1 MIDNIKVHLK
11 DAMVNKDKN
20 RITALRNIIAKL
32 KAKEIEKKENLS
44 ETESL
49 KVLQSMG
56 KQLKESISQFTKG
69 NRKDLADKE
78 QEELDILNEFLPA
91 PLSESEMSII
101 IDEVINSTNA
111 TSMSDMGKVMGMS
124 IAKMEG
130 RGDGAIISKI
140 VKHKLS

>member
-1 MIDNIKVHLK
+1 
-11 DAMVNKDKN
+11 
-20 RITALRNIIAKL
+20 
-32 KAKEIEKKENLS
+32 
-44 ETESL
+44 
-49 KVLQSMG
+49 MG

-91 PLSESEMSII
+91 PLSEAEMSII

-130 RGDGAIISKI
+130 RGDGALISKI
-140 VKHKLS
+140 VKDKLS

>member
-1 MIDNIKVHLK
+1 MINNIKVHLK

-78 QEELDILNEFLPA
+78 QEELDILNEFLPT
-91 PLSESEMSII
+91 PLSEAEMSII
-101 IDEVINSTNA
+101 IDEVIDSTNA

-130 RGDGAIISKI
+130 RGDGSLISKI
-140 VKHKLS
+140 VKDKLS

>member
-1 MIDNIKVHLK
+1 MINNIKVHLK

-44 ETESL
+44 EAESL

-78 QEELDILNEFLPA
+78 QEELDILNEFLPT
-91 PLSESEMSII
+91 PLSEAEMSII
-101 IDEVINSTNA
+101 IDEVIDSTNA

-130 RGDGAIISKI
+130 RGDGSLISKI
-140 VKHKLS
+140 VKDKLS

>member
-1 MIDNIKVHLK
+1 MIDNVKVHLK
-11 DAMVNKDKN
+11 NAMVNKDKN

-78 QEELDILNEFLPA
+78 QEELDILNEFLPT
-91 PLSESEMSII
+91 PLSEAEMSII

-130 RGDGAIISKI
+130 RGDGTIISKI
-140 VKHKLS
+140 VKDKLS

>member
-11 DAMVNKDKN
+11 NAMVNKDKN
-20 RITALRNIIAKL
+20 RITALRNIIVKL

-44 ETESL
+44 EAESL

-78 QEELDILNEFLPA
+78 QEELNILNEFLPT
-91 PLSESEMSII
+91 PLSEAEMSII
-101 IDEVINSTNA
+101 IDKVINTTNA

-130 RGDGAIISKI
+130 RGDGALISKI
-140 VKHKLS
+140 VKDKLS

>member
-32 KAKEIEKKENLS
+32 KAKEIDKKENLS
-44 ETESL
+44 DAESL

-78 QEELDILNEFLPA
+78 QGELDILNEFLPA
-91 PLSESEMSII
+91 PLSETEVEKI

-124 IAKMEG
+124 IEKMEG
-130 RGDGAIISKI
+130 RGDGTLISKI
-140 VKHKLS
+140 VKDKLS

>member
-44 ETESL
+44 EAESL

-78 QEELDILNEFLPA
+78 QEELDILNEFLPT
-91 PLSESEMSII
+91 PLSEAEMSII

-130 RGDGAIISKI
+130 RGDGTIISKI
-140 VKHKLS
+140 VKDKLS

>member
-20 RITALRNIIAKL
+20 RITALRNIIANL

-44 ETESL
+44 DAESL
-49 KVLQSMG
+49 KVLQSMR

-78 QEELDILNEFLPA
+78 QGELDMLNEFLPA
-91 PLSESEMSII
+91 PLSETEMEKI

-124 IAKMEG
+124 IEKMEG
-130 RGDGAIISKI
+130 SGDGALISKI
-140 VKHKLS
+140 VKDKLS

>member
-11 DAMVNKDKN
+11 NAMVNKDKN

-44 ETESL
+44 DAESL

-78 QEELDILNEFLPA
+78 QEELDILNEFLPT
-91 PLSESEMSII
+91 PLSEAEMSII
-101 IDEVINSTNA
+101 IDEVINSINA

-130 RGDGAIISKI
+130 RGDGTLISKI
-140 VKHKLS
+140 VKDKLS